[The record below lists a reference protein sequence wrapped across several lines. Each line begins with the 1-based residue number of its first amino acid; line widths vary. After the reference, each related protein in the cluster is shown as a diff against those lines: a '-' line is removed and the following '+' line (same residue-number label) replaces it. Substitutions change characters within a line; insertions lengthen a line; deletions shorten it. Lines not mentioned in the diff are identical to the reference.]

1 LAVEELT
8 AFGTIVLVVAGGLL
22 LALLATKLNERFPVP
37 EPAAFLLLAA
47 IASAIFAELAGR
59 LSVRDVERIGVVA
72 LIVILFNGGTL
83 VG

>member
-1 LAVEELT
+1 M
-8 AFGTIVLVVAGGLL
+8 
-22 LALLATKLNERFPVP
+22 P